1 MSTRYSAY
9 FVSLPL
15 SEAARA
21 SLERDEI
28 DVRTDTGHAYAC
40 ISYEPGSPGR
50 ASSRWLEQLS
60 AGGESIYL
68 GVQANVG
75 FFEYQHW
82 QDQRCVRSLEYV
94 DNWLKVEGEP
104 EAWESEAFFSAQA
117 RTNFDDYLRD
127 VDQDAADAGDE
138 AWPAEREKLLAVWER
153 QRVEKGLSW
162 PQANDEITAGDLW
175 RFYRLQ
181 DPL

>member
-21 SLERDEI
+21 SLERDQI

-117 RTNFDDYLRD
+117 RTNFDDQNCLSE
-127 VDQDAADAGDE
+127 AGR
-138 AWPAEREKLLAVWER
+138 PSEREKLLAVWER